1 MIIPGFI
8 GGRMVKWLTKITVTA
23 TESESYYHYKDNRVF
38 PSHVDAEL
46 ADAEG
51 GGKKVTRVE
60 ISLDGGETWSVCA
73 LNHSEKPNRY
83 EKYWCW
89 CFWCLHIDPLRLL
102 AADEIIVR
110 AWDQTLNTQ
119 PQNLIW
125 NLTVTYIKLDLPH
138 ILNSPPHHSALPQGM
153 MNNCWFRVRVTVRRP
168 LAGDIS
174 IAFEHPTQPGNQPG
188 GWMTPHKQL
197 IQSGAPEKSVSG
209 PPVGGIITSDALFSR
224 DEVREHSSFDS
235 VWIIVHDQVYDC
247 TAFLKDH
254 PGGAD
259 SILVNAGSDCS
270 DDFDAIHSDKAKSM
284 LAAYRIGRLKAT
296 SLAKSIEKIP
306 VKLVAKTQITGDVRL
321 FRFALPAVDQLLGLR
336 PGHHIFLS
344 ATVNDKLCMRAYTPT
359 SLEDAADYVE
369 LLIKIYDG
377 GLMTQYLESLPLGA
391 AMEINGPAG
400 RIEYAGRGSF
410 VIDGKTRRVTR
421 VAMVAGGTGI
431 TPVYQIIRAMM
442 REGDDLGIKMCLVY
456 ASRSED
462 DILMREDLDR
472 WARQQPERLEVWY
485 VVGEVRREEWGY
497 SVGMVTD
504 GVLRE
509 HIPMGVEEESLTL
522 VCGPLAMVQLV
533 VLPALEKM
541 KYEVELKASDQVSR
555 QSDGRKL
562 LIYGSGFTTWRPTLA
577 KYRVALCLQPMAAS
591 GEHFP
596 LLHSTPPPTTHHPSS
611 SSSDEDDENINN
623 YRTLHDLSSE
633 LPELLAASHDPL
645 DANTADRWIA
655 RHPSLIR
662 LTGKHPFNS
671 EPPLPLLMR
680 HGFITPV
687 PLHYVRNHGPVPGQT
702 ADLSTWTVE
711 ICGLVTRPAK
721 FTVPDLARDFSSFQI
736 PVTLV
741 CAGNR
746 RKEQNMVRQ
755 TVGFNWGP
763 TSISTSVWRG
773 VRLRDVL
780 RRCGI
785 MGRRHSALNV
795 CFEGAEDLPGGG
807 GGGVS
812 KYGTSLRKEVAMD
825 PSRDIMIAYMQNGEL
840 LTPDHGFPVSTPSN
854 LNSQT

>member
-1 MIIPGFI
+1 MAGSVEHFPLLHSTPPPTTHQSSSSSSDEDDENINNYRTLLDLSPELPELLASSHDPLDTNTADGWIARHPSLIRLTGKHPFNSEPPLPLLMRHGFITPVPIHYVRNHGPVPGRTADLSTWTVEICGLVTRPAKFTVPDLARDFSSFQIPVTLVCAGNRRKEQNMVRQTVAFNWGPTSISTSVWRGVRLRDVLRRCGIMGRRHNALNVCFEGAEDLPGGGGGGVSKYGTSLRKEVAMDPSRDIMIAYMQNGELLTPDHGFPCRMIIPGFI

-60 ISLDGGETWSVCA
+60 ISLDGGETWSDCA
-73 LNHSEKPNRY
+73 LNHPEKPNRY
-83 EKYWCW
+83 GKYWCW
-89 CFWCLHIDPLRLL
+89 CFWSLHIDPLRLL

-125 NLTVTYIKLDLPH
+125 NLT
-138 ILNSPPHHSALPQGM
+138 GM

-168 LAGDIS
+168 LTGDIS

-224 DEVREHSSFDS
+224 DE
-235 VWIIVHDQVYDC
+235 IIVHDQVYDC

-321 FRFALPAVDQLLGLR
+321 FRFALPAADQLLGLR

-344 ATVNDKLCMRAYTPT
+344 ATINDKLCMRAYTPT
-359 SLEDAADYVE
+359 SLEDASGYVE

-431 TPVYQIIRAMM
+431 TLVYQIIRAMM
-442 REGDDLGIKMCLVY
+442 REGDDLGIRMCLVY

-472 WARQQPERLEVWY
+472 WAREQPERLDVWY

-497 SVGMVTD
+497 SVGMVTG

-509 HIPMGVEEESLTL
+509 HIPMGVEEESLAL

-541 KYEVELKASDQVSR
+541 KYEV
-555 QSDGRKL
+555 
-562 LIYGSGFTTWRPTLA
+562 
-577 KYRVALCLQPMAAS
+577 
-591 GEHFP
+591 
-596 LLHSTPPPTTHHPSS
+596 
-611 SSSDEDDENINN
+611 
-623 YRTLHDLSSE
+623 
-633 LPELLAASHDPL
+633 
-645 DANTADRWIA
+645 
-655 RHPSLIR
+655 
-662 LTGKHPFNS
+662 GKS
-671 EPPLPLLMR
+671 
-680 HGFITPV
+680 
-687 PLHYVRNHGPVPGQT
+687 
-702 ADLSTWTVE
+702 
-711 ICGLVTRPAK
+711 
-721 FTVPDLARDFSSFQI
+721 
-736 PVTLV
+736 
-741 CAGNR
+741 
-746 RKEQNMVRQ
+746 
-755 TVGFNWGP
+755 
-763 TSISTSVWRG
+763 
-773 VRLRDVL
+773 
-780 RRCGI
+780 
-785 MGRRHSALNV
+785 
-795 CFEGAEDLPGGG
+795 CF
-807 GGGVS
+807 V
-812 KYGTSLRKEVAMD
+812 
-825 PSRDIMIAYMQNGEL
+825 
-840 LTPDHGFPVSTPSN
+840 F
-854 LNSQT
+854 